1 MRTENVS
8 CEIAAI
14 PQTFTGLGD
23 FLRFFGF
30 PTLAQ
35 RVEYVLLDALTCV
48 CRRLAYLLAFFF
60 RRADHNIV
68 PASVVFYVCP
78 DLGGGRWH
86 VISPLLYITTSE
98 HIRQRVKLPVLTVNV
113 CATLPLEHMR

>member
-1 MRTENVS
+1 MRIENVS

-30 PTLAQ
+30 SALAP
-35 RVEYVLLDALTCV
+35 RVKNVLLDALTCV

-60 RRADHNIV
+60 RRANHDVV
-68 PASVVFYVCP
+68 PASVIFDACPGVCF
-78 DLGGGRWH
+78 RH
-86 VISPLLYITTSE
+86 CHTITSFQCYS
-98 HIRQRVKLPVLTVNV
+98 I
-113 CATLPLEHMR
+113 M

>member
-1 MRTENVS
+1 MRIENVS

-48 CRRLAYLLAFFF
+48 RRRLAYLLAFTFF
-60 RRADHNIV
+60 GLDH
-68 PASVVFYVCP
+68 
-78 DLGGGRWH
+78 D
-86 VISPLLYITTSE
+86 
-98 HIRQRVKLPVLTVNV
+98 PV
-113 CATLPLEHMR
+113 